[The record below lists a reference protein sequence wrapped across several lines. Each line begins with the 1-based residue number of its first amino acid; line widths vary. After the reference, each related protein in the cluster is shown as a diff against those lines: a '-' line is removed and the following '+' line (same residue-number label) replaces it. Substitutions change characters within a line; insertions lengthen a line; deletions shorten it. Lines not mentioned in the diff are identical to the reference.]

1 MKHTGKSLMLVA
13 ALLASGSAAANI
25 IDDICPYLG
34 VDYKQLWIKGKGF
47 WSNKIA
53 KSFPGGT
60 VYLGTK
66 FTECFGAEVGY
77 SWTMRKH
84 HTGLISGGVLFPLPN
99 NATVRTHTHFN
110 SFHFDLNGY
119 VPLDNCWEL
128 IGSLG
133 IASMKPKVSAVVVN
147 QGSLTNNQVNMIQSV
162 NGKSKAVWRVGVG
175 AQFLF
180 TECVG
185 ARAILRWEATESLRV
200 HGLGVGSEHH
210 NRKAFKDAVSL
221 AAGLFVRF

>member
-1 MKHTGKSLMLVA
+1 MKHLGKSLMLVG
-13 ALLASGSAAANI
+13 ALAASGSAAANM
-25 IDDICPYLG
+25 IDNICPYIG
-34 VDYKQLWIKGKGF
+34 IDYKQLWVKGKGF

-60 VYLGTK
+60 VYLGTN

-84 HTGLISGGVLFPLPN
+84 HRGAIIGGPLFPTPN
-99 NATVRTHTHFN
+99 NAIVRTHTRFH

-128 IGSLG
+128 IGSIG
-133 IASMKPKVSAVVVN
+133 IGSMKPRVEAVVEN
-147 QGSLTNNQVNMIQSV
+147 QGGLTTDQVNIIQSV
-162 NGKSKAVWRVGVG
+162 NGKSKAVWRLGVG

-185 ARAILRWEATESLRV
+185 ARAMLRWEATESLRIT
-200 HGLGVGSEHH
+200 GLGFGSERHG
-210 NRKAFKDAVSL
+210 RKAFKDAVSL
-221 AAGLFVRF
+221 AAGVFVRF